1 MRWRRS
7 LFQGIHHP
15 LALSTKSG
23 RLRQETDYEAYI
35 RQLIRQVLLT
45 APGERINRPE
55 FGAGVRRL
63 VFAPLSPAT
72 ASLAQTTIY
81 QALTAWLDALI
92 RVEDVRA
99 QAIEPGR
106 LDIAVTYLVR
116 ARGERRFLNVEVTE

>member
-1 MRWRRS
+1 MAPAP
-7 LFQGIHHP
+7 FQAIHHP
-15 LALSTKSG
+15 VGITAGGG
-23 RLRQETDYEAYI
+23 RWLRETHYEDYI

-72 ASLAQTTIY
+72 ASLAETTIL
-81 QALTAWLDALI
+81 QALETWLGELI
-92 RVEDVRA
+92 RVEAIRA
-99 QAIEPGR
+99 TVSEPGR
-106 LDIAVTYLVR
+106 LDIGVSYLLR

>member
-1 MRWRRS
+1 MAQD
-7 LFQGIHHP
+7 LFQAIHHP
-15 LALSTKSG
+15 LQIAAQSG

-81 QALTAWLDALI
+81 QALTTWLDALI

-99 QAIEPGR
+99 RALLPGR
-106 LDIAVTYLVR
+106 LDITVTYLLR

>member
-1 MRWRRS
+1 MAQE
-7 LFQGIHHP
+7 LFQGIHYP
-15 LALSTKSG
+15 LAIAAQSG

-99 QAIEPGR
+99 ETIAPGR
-106 LDIAVTYLVR
+106 LDITVTYLLR

>member
-1 MRWRRS
+1 MAQES
-7 LFQGIHHP
+7 FQAIHHP
-15 LALSTKSG
+15 LAISARSG

-63 VFAPLSPAT
+63 VFAPLSTAT

-81 QALTAWLDALI
+81 QALNASLDALI

-106 LDIAVTYLVR
+106 LDITVTYLLR

>member
-1 MRWRRS
+1 MAEE
-7 LFQGIHHP
+7 LFQAIYHP
-15 LALSTKSG
+15 VSVAPASG
-23 RLRQETDYEAYI
+23 RLRQETDYDAYI

-81 QALTAWLDALI
+81 QALTTWLGTLI
-92 RVEDVRA
+92 RVDNVEA
-99 QAIEPGR
+99 TTTEPGR
-106 LDIAVTYLVR
+106 LDILVTYLLR
-116 ARGERRFLNVEVTE
+116 ARGERRFLNVEVTV